1 MPAFVEFV
9 PIEKLR
15 VGSLSPHLRWREH
28 VSLEDA
34 DGNRKLQRHSD
45 EIPSETLVVEPRR
58 RCGGVGKPV
67 EWDVFQH
74 RVDGDGLLGIT
85 FVVGPALKLLV
96 DPHRLPNWRVGKTVP
111 ERLWASPLD
120 GRIAGGIRRIPLQL
134 SKGGLF
140 FRGIAPW
147 RPR

>member
-1 MPAFVEFV
+1 MATARSLLSTTDARQVLPHLTKGSSHLFGEERWLFERSEMPAFVEFV

-67 EWDVFQH
+67 ECDVIQH
-74 RVDGDGLLGIT
+74 MVDGDGLLGIT

-96 DPHRLPNWRVGKTVP
+96 DPHR
-111 ERLWASPLD
+111 
-120 GRIAGGIRRIPLQL
+120 
-134 SKGGLF
+134 
-140 FRGIAPW
+140 
-147 RPR
+147 